1 MKSQKL
7 LYLHGFNSSPQSHK
21 AQLIQNYMRDHNC
34 EDALLCPQIPEVP
47 QQAKRF
53 LEKLVEKTLMTHRLS
68 FVGSS
73 LGGYYATYLAEK
85 YTGAAALINPS
96 VKPYETLARSFDDN
110 NLGENK
116 FYFQDASWDFDESHI
131 QQLKELEV
139 GNITQLQRYLVLL
152 QTGDETLDYRDAE
165 AKYGDAQCV
174 IEQGGDHAFTD
185 LQRHIPQIMK
195 FCNIRCD

>member
-1 MKSQKL
+1 MLGSFIMKPQKL

-21 AQLIQNYMRDHNC
+21 AQLIQNYMHEHKC

-47 QQAKRF
+47 EQAKHF

-96 VKPYETLARSFDDN
+96 VKPFETLAQYFLAKIN
-110 NLGENK
+110 FIFKMNPGNL
-116 FYFQDASWDFDESHI
+116 
-131 QQLKELEV
+131 
-139 GNITQLQRYLVLL
+139 
-152 QTGDETLDYRDAE
+152 
-165 AKYGDAQCV
+165 
-174 IEQGGDHAFTD
+174 
-185 LQRHIPQIMK
+185 MK
-195 FCNIRCD
+195 AISSN